1 MTSRPQTPSK
11 SGPDRLRALRNIL
24 AMETANGFADKAV
37 SGGLDGFLRTL
48 LREPDAGPT
57 IRWLA
62 DHGLLSVGYGE
73 LDATLRERW
82 AHETARVLATAGT
95 TSEEPAAPPPKR
107 PPEKPAAQRRA
118 PRKPAPAPAP
128 SPPPPP
134 ALDAPVLQLK
144 SVTRTHV
151 TKLAKMGVET
161 VRDLVFLFPNRHL
174 DYSQRRSVAQVRP
187 DEDLTI
193 VVSLWEARQ
202 VQMGRGGRLRAT
214 EAVVGDETG
223 NLRVIW
229 FGQPWLAQT
238 LNRAMAKGSQS
249 GKGPPKL
256 VLSGRVSVFNGRQ
269 QMESP
274 EWEPLDDPEAA
285 DLVHTGRLVPV
296 YPSTEGLPARTI
308 RRIVREALECVSV
321 DGTLR
326 IEDTLP
332 GSMRERLGLIGLA
345 EAVAQAHYPDSAE
358 AKETARLR
366 LAFDELLVLQLAVA
380 ARRGTGKQ
388 KAAGIPLAPMPEP
401 VQAFLRSLPFALT
414 KGQETALAEAMR
426 DVAAAERP
434 MSRLLQGDVGSGK
447 TVVALALL
455 LTAVAAGY
463 QGALMAPTEVLAEQ
477 HFLSLRQMLAG
488 LDTPPAA
495 LLQEPSEGPGWFSV
509 RLAGHPSPITIA
521 LLTGSTRAAARR
533 ELRQRIADGAL
544 DILVGTHA
552 LIQQEVELPNLALAV
567 VDEQHRF
574 GVLQRAALREKGGQG
589 DRRDPHLLLM
599 SATPIPRTLALT
611 LYGDLDV
618 STIPELPAGRKEI
631 KTRFVKA
638 AQAEGAERFLVE
650 QARAGRQ
657 SFVVCP
663 LIDESET
670 VLARAATVEY
680 DRLRETTLAELT
692 VGLLHGRMA
701 LADKQAVM
709 DRFRAG
715 EIDVLVA
722 TPVIE
727 VGIDV
732 PNATVMLIEGADRF
746 GLAQLHQLRGRVGR
760 GEHQSYC
767 LLLSDALSA
776 DANERL
782 NVLVRTNDGFAIAEA
797 DLQLRGPGDFFGTR
811 QSGLPSLHMAS
822 LDDRD
827 LLASARDEART
838 LLAAD
843 PTLATHPQLAE
854 ALAHYTT
861 AVSDDVA

>member
-1 MTSRPQTPSK
+1 MTSRPPTAPK
-11 SGPDRLRALRNIL
+11 SSAERLRALRNIL
-24 AMETANGFADKAV
+24 AIETANGFANKAV

-48 LREPDAGPT
+48 LHDADADPA

-62 DHGLLSVGYGE
+62 EHGMLSVGYGE
-73 LDATLRERW
+73 LDAGLRERW
-82 AHETARVLATAGT
+82 ARETERLLATSGEAPARPAPRRA
-95 TSEEPAAPPPKR
+95 SRAAAPPPT
-107 PPEKPAAQRRA
+107 PPPT
-118 PRKPAPAPAP
+118 
-128 SPPPPP
+128 PPPPP
-134 ALDAPVLQLK
+134 TLDAPVLRLK

-151 TKLAKMGVET
+151 SKLAKMGVET

-174 DYSQRRSVAQVRP
+174 DYSQRRTVAQVRP
-187 DEDLTI
+187 GEDQTI

-238 LNRAMAKGSQS
+238 LLRAMAKASRS
-249 GKGPPKL
+249 GKGNAQL
-256 VLSGRVSVFNGRQ
+256 VLSGRVVVFNGRT

-274 EWEPLDDPEAA
+274 EWEPLDDPDAA

-308 RRIVREALECVSV
+308 RRIVREALETASV
-321 DGTLR
+321 DGSLR

-332 GSMRERLGLIGLA
+332 DGLRERLGLIGLA
-345 EAVAQAHYPDSAE
+345 EAVAQAHYPDSVE
-358 AKETARLR
+358 TKETARIR

-380 ARRGTGKQ
+380 AKRGGRQ
-388 KAAGIPLAPMPEP
+388 KAAGIPLPPMPEP
-401 VQAFLRSLPFALT
+401 VRAFLGSLPFALT
-414 KGQETALAEAMR
+414 KGQQTALAEAM
-426 DVAAAERP
+426 DDIAAAERP
-434 MSRLLQGDVGSGK
+434 MSRLLQGDVGAGK

-455 LTAVAAGY
+455 LTAVAAGH

-477 HFLSLRQMLAG
+477 HFLNLRLMLAG
-488 LDTPPAA
+488 LE
-495 LLQEPSEGPGWFSV
+495 EPSQGAGWFSV
-509 RLAGHPSPITIA
+509 RLPGHPSPITIA

-533 ELRQRIADGAL
+533 ELRQRIADGQL

-552 LIQQEVELPNLALAV
+552 LIQQDVELPNLALAV

-574 GVLQRAALREKGGQG
+574 GVLQRAALRDKGGDGEKGGAE
-589 DRRDPHLLLM
+589 DRREPHLLLM

-611 LYGDLDV
+611 LYGDLDI

-631 KTRFVKA
+631 QTRFVPSA
-638 AQAEGAERFLVE
+638 RAEDAERFLVD
-650 QARAGRQ
+650 QAKAGRQ

-663 LIDESET
+663 LIDESEA

-680 DRLRETTLAELT
+680 DRLRETTLAGLA
-692 VGLLHGRMA
+692 VGLLHGRLP
-701 LADKQAVM
+701 LAEKQAVM
-709 DRFRAG
+709 DRFRSG
-715 EIDVLVA
+715 ELDVLVT

-767 LLLSDALSA
+767 LLLSEAVSEEA
-776 DANERL
+776 RERL
-782 NVLVRTNDGFAIAEA
+782 DVLVGTNDGFAIAEA
-797 DLQLRGPGDFFGTR
+797 DLRLRGPGDFFGTR
-811 QSGLPSLHMAS
+811 QSGLPSLHMAT

-843 PTLATHPQLAE
+843 PGLSAHPQLAE
-854 ALAHYTT
+854 AVAHYAT
-861 AVSDDVA
+861 AVTDDVA

>member
-1 MTSRPQTPSK
+1 MTPRPPAAPES
-11 SGPDRLRALRNIL
+11 SADRLRALRNIL
-24 AMETANGFADKAV
+24 AMETANGFADQAV
-37 SGGLDGFLRTL
+37 SGGFDGFLRTL
-48 LREPDAGPT
+48 LHDADADPA

-62 DHGLLSVGYGE
+62 DHGMLSVGYGG
-73 LDATLRERW
+73 LDAGMRERW
-82 AHETARVLATAGT
+82 VRETGRLLATSGE
-95 TSEEPAAPPPKR
+95 SPERPAAP
-107 PPEKPAAQRRA
+107 RRA
-118 PRKPAPAPAP
+118 TRMQAAKQPAPARPTPRATA
-128 SPPPPP
+128 PPPPP
-134 ALDAPVLQLK
+134 ALDAPVLRLK

-151 TKLAKMGVET
+151 SKLAKMGVET

-174 DYSQRRSVAQVRP
+174 DYSQRRTVAQVRP
-187 DEDLTI
+187 DEDQTI

-238 LNRAMAKGSQS
+238 LLRAMAKASQS
-249 GKGPPKL
+249 GKGNAQL
-256 VLSGRVSVFNGRQ
+256 VLSGRVVVFNGRT

-274 EWEPLDDPEAA
+274 EWEPLDDPDAA

-308 RRIVREALECVSV
+308 RRIVREALETASV
-321 DGTLR
+321 DGSLR

-332 GSMRERLGLIGLA
+332 DGMRERLGLMGLA
-345 EAVAQAHYPDSAE
+345 EAVAQAHYPDSVE
-358 AKETARLR
+358 TKETARVR

-380 ARRGTGKQ
+380 AKRGGQQ

-401 VQAFLRSLPFALT
+401 VRAFLGSLPFALT
-414 KGQETALAEAMR
+414 KGQETALAEAM
-426 DVAAAERP
+426 DDIATAERP
-434 MSRLLQGDVGSGK
+434 MSRLLQGDVGAGK

-455 LTAVAAGY
+455 LTAVAAGH

-477 HFLSLRQMLAG
+477 HFMNLRLMLAG
-488 LDTPPAA
+488 LEKPPD
-495 LLQEPSEGPGWFSV
+495 EPSDGAGWFSV
-509 RLAGHPSPITIA
+509 RLPGHPSPITIA

-533 ELRQRIADGAL
+533 ELRQRIADGEL

-552 LIQQEVELPNLALAV
+552 LIQQEVELPKLALAV

-574 GVLQRAALREKGGQG
+574 GVLQRAALRDKGGDGEKGGAG

-611 LYGDLDV
+611 LYGDQDI

-631 KTRFVKA
+631 QTRFVPSA
-638 AQAEGAERFLVE
+638 RAEDAERFLVD
-650 QARAGRQ
+650 QAKAGRQ

-663 LIDESET
+663 LIDESEA

-680 DRLRETTLAELT
+680 DRLRETTLAGLA
-692 VGLLHGRMA
+692 VGLLHGRLP
-701 LADKQAVM
+701 LAEKQAVM
-709 DRFRAG
+709 DRFRSG
-715 EIDVLVA
+715 ELDVLVT

-767 LLLSDALSA
+767 LLLSEAVSDDAK
-776 DANERL
+776 ERL
-782 NVLVRTNDGFAIAEA
+782 DVLVGTNDGFAIAEA
-797 DLQLRGPGDFFGTR
+797 DLRLRGPGDFFGTR
-811 QSGLPSLHMAS
+811 QSGLPSLRMAT

-843 PTLATHPQLAE
+843 PGLSAHPQLAE
-854 ALAHYTT
+854 AVAHYAT
-861 AVSDDVA
+861 AVTDDVA

>member
-1 MTSRPQTPSK
+1 
-11 SGPDRLRALRNIL
+11 
-24 AMETANGFADKAV
+24 METANGFADRAV

-48 LREPDAGPT
+48 LREADADPAL
-57 IRWLA
+57 RRLA
-62 DHGLLSVGYGE
+62 GHGMLSVGYRE
-73 LDATLRERW
+73 LDAARRERW
-82 AHETARVLATAGT
+82 VRETERLLATAGT
-95 TSEEPAAPPPKR
+95 ASEQPTAP
-107 PPEKPAAQRRA
+107 RRA
-118 PRKPAPAPAP
+118 PRTQPPAPPP
-128 SPPPPP
+128 S
-134 ALDAPVLQLK
+134 LDAPVLRLK

-151 TKLAKMGVET
+151 TKLAKMGVHT

-174 DYSQRRSVAQVRP
+174 DYSQRRTVAQVRP
-187 DEDLTI
+187 DEEQTI

-202 VQMGRGGRLRAT
+202 VQMGRGGHLRAT
-214 EAVVGDETG
+214 EAVVGDDTG

-238 LNRAMAKGSQS
+238 LLRALARGSKDGKGSPQ
-249 GKGPPKL
+249 L
-256 VLSGRVSVFNGRQ
+256 VLSGRVGVFNGRQ

-296 YPSTEGLPARTI
+296 YPSTEGLPARTM
-308 RRIVREALECVSV
+308 RRIVREALDTASV
-321 DGTLR
+321 DGGLR
-326 IEDTLP
+326 VEDTLP
-332 GSMRERLGLIGLA
+332 GGLRERLGLIGLA
-345 EAVAQAHYPDSAE
+345 EAVAQAHYPDSVE

-380 ARRGTGKQ
+380 AKRGSGRQ
-388 KAAGIPLAPMPEP
+388 KAAGIPLEPMPEP

-414 KGQETALAEAMR
+414 KGQQTALAEATR
-426 DVAAAERP
+426 DLASAERP
-434 MSRLLQGDVGSGK
+434 MSRLLQGDVGAGK

-455 LTAVAAGY
+455 LTAVAAGHR
-463 QGALMAPTEVLAEQ
+463 GALMAPTEVLAEQ
-477 HFLSLRQMLAG
+477 HFLSVRQLLAG
-488 LDTPPAA
+488 LEERLGEPPD
-495 LLQEPSEGPGWFSV
+495 EPSAGAAWFSV
-509 RLAGHPSPITIA
+509 RLSGHATPITIA

-533 ELRQRIADGAL
+533 ELRQRIADGEL

-574 GVLQRAALREKGGQG
+574 GVLQRAALREKGGDA

-631 KTRFVKA
+631 QTRFVPA
-638 AQAEGAERFLVE
+638 ARAEDAERFLVE
-650 QARAGRQ
+650 QARAGHQ

-663 LIDESET
+663 LIDESEA

-680 DRLRETTLAELT
+680 DRLRETTLAELA
-692 VGLLHGRMA
+692 VGLLHGRLS

-709 DRFRAG
+709 DRFRSG
-715 EIDVLVA
+715 ELDVLVT

-767 LLLSDALSA
+767 LLLSDAVSE
-776 DANERL
+776 DARERL
-782 NVLVRTNDGFAIAEA
+782 DVIVGTNDGFAIAEA
-797 DLQLRGPGDFFGTR
+797 DLRLRGPGDFFGTR
-811 QSGLPSLHMAS
+811 QSGLPSLRMAR
-822 LDDRD
+822 LEDRD

-843 PTLATHPQLAE
+843 PALSAHPQLAE
-854 ALAHYTT
+854 AVAHYAT